1 MWIHVPSAYVQ
12 DMEESN
18 WDSVQL
24 SQELEPSA
32 TWSGKSKP
40 AKSWERVLKTESL
53 TTLLSGLTL
62 EPLMRQHG
70 VDRYIS
76 SLEDSLANPILLQ
89 DYEKESQIP
98 ENSQEKYSVL
108 QTNLGDQ
115 LSFLRMCQESKSS
128 GSTTSDPSFKEWD
141 TELRKS
147 SLLRQKQAHHIRG
160 SDYSSWHTLL
170 EDDSSNVS
178 PSDKRRDSLA
188 KQTNRWPTLTVAEA
202 GKIGNRPN
210 YGQQGL
216 SNHPAIVGYPER
228 EKMDK
233 SRKGDA
239 NLTDPDQWMTPKQRD
254 HKGKGFKTDLTT
266 QSQSWPSP
274 AARDTGGF
282 DGPGK
287 QKPSRPREVYVSILP
302 DQVIHEDGSMCS
314 PKCRRLSPLFAEWLM
329 GLPQGYLDSSEPV
342 EMELFQQWQQE
353 LGSYLSGNLITS
365 NSEWPTLR
373 AANPG
378 SRKPGTGG
386 KVLNEEAK
394 NWSFPKEE
402 DIN

>member
-12 DMEESN
+12 DTEESN

-32 TWSGKSKP
+32 TWSGKSKL

-89 DYEKESQIP
+89 DYEKERQIP

-147 SLLRQKQAHHIRG
+147 SLLRQKQAHHIRD

-188 KQTNRWPTLTVAEA
+188 KQTNRWEQFPTPSV
-202 GKIGNRPN
+202 
-210 YGQQGL
+210 
-216 SNHPAIVGYPER
+216 
-228 EKMDK
+228 
-233 SRKGDA
+233 
-239 NLTDPDQWMTPKQRD
+239 RD
-254 HKGKGFKTDLTT
+254 YK
-266 QSQSWPSP
+266 
-274 AARDTGGF
+274 GF
-282 DGPGK
+282 DGA
-287 QKPSRPREVYVSILP
+287 QKENPSRPREVYVSILP
-302 DQVIHEDGSMCS
+302 DQVIHKDGSMCS

-394 NWSFPKEE
+394 NWSFPKEV

>member
-1 MWIHVPSAYVQ
+1 VWIHVPSAYVQ
-12 DMEESN
+12 DTEESN

-160 SDYSSWHTLL
+160 SDYSSWPTNSKRDYKQSMGTTQFKNGRFIRTSNTTGTEYGATLDGAAQNWHTLL

-188 KQTNRWPTLTVAEA
+188 KQTNRWEQFPTPSV
-202 GKIGNRPN
+202 
-210 YGQQGL
+210 
-216 SNHPAIVGYPER
+216 
-228 EKMDK
+228 
-233 SRKGDA
+233 
-239 NLTDPDQWMTPKQRD
+239 RD
-254 HKGKGFKTDLTT
+254 YK
-266 QSQSWPSP
+266 
-274 AARDTGGF
+274 GF
-282 DGPGK
+282 DGA
-287 QKPSRPREVYVSILP
+287 QKENPSRPREVYVSILP

-314 PKCRRLSPLFAEWLM
+314 PRCRRLSPLFAEWLM

-353 LGSYLSGNLITS
+353 LGSYLVSVS
-365 NSEWPTLR
+365 
-373 AANPG
+373 
-378 SRKPGTGG
+378 
-386 KVLNEEAK
+386 
-394 NWSFPKEE
+394 
-402 DIN
+402 